1 MINDILKCCYEQGWS
16 DTIYNINGML
26 TTASQVLFLLFYR
39 KKYNL
44 KWFQAIVIIGIVYSI
59 RGYLITFLT
68 WVENGFQNWG
78 GGNFERVCVF
88 IPLLAI
94 PIAKLLK
101 LPFGKVIDYLAVGT
115 ALQKVLGPFACPFFG
130 CCYGI
135 DCSWGIW
142 NPITGANTFP
152 VQWLECIVQ
161 IFVVWYL
168 LRLAKKENYAG
179 TGRVYAHFLL
189 VYGSARFLIGFLKGY
204 DKLFLEISFLELHA
218 LLMILVGTAWI
229 MVLYEKEQL
238 KAQKHNSIH

>member
-1 MINDILKCCYEQGWS
+1 MINDFLIFCHEQKWS
-16 DTIYNINGML
+16 DIIYNINGIL
-26 TTASQVLFLLFYR
+26 TIALQVLFLLFYR
-39 KKYNL
+39 KKYDIT
-44 KWFQAIVIIGIVYSI
+44 WFKSIVIIGIVYSI
-59 RGYLITFLT
+59 RGYLITFIT
-68 WVENGFQNWG
+68 WIENGFQNWG

-142 NPITGANTFP
+142 NPIIKSKVFP

-161 IFVVWYL
+161 VFIVWYL

-179 TGRVYAHFLL
+179 TGKVYAHFLL
-189 VYGSARFLIGFLKGY
+189 IYGSARFLMGFLKGGS
-204 DKLFLEISFLELHA
+204 KLFLWISSLELHA
-218 LLMILVGTAWI
+218 LSMILVGIIWL

-238 KAQKHNSIH
+238 QIKRKKSH

>member
-1 MINDILKCCYEQGWS
+1 MISDFLKYCYEQGWS
-16 DTIYNINGML
+16 EDIYSINGTL
-26 TTASQVLFLLFYR
+26 TIASQVIFLFFYR
-39 KKYNL
+39 KKYNIT
-44 KWFQAIVIIGIVYSI
+44 WFQAIVTIGIVYSI

-78 GGNFERVCVF
+78 SGNFERVCVF

-130 CCYGI
+130 CCRGI

-142 NPITGANTFP
+142 NPFTMSKVFP

-168 LRLAKKENYAG
+168 LRLAKRENYAG

-189 VYGSARFLIGFLKGY
+189 IYGSARFLMGFLKGGS
-204 DKLFLEISFLELHA
+204 KLLLGISYLELHA
-218 LLMILVGTAWI
+218 LLMVLVGTAWL

-238 KAQKHNSIH
+238 LTNKQNNFH